1 MGFLSDLGKALIG
14 GTPAGEQST
23 RTVNANDDPLTGAGN
38 GYYEGLRKIVPEVD
52 VERLEAHQNGD
63 RLELWAHVQNH
74 SKFEVQVGRVNIL
87 GQYLDVGRFLKPGER
102 YEVKIYAGPMP
113 KDDSHHKAEFFF
125 KIAEN
130 GDYFCA
136 DHRIEY
142 GFHDGHYVPEDLKI
156 IHPIRDV

>member
-1 MGFLSDLGKALIG
+1 MGFLSDLGRALIG
-14 GTPAGEQST
+14 VTPPGEQPA
-23 RTVNANDDPLTGAGN
+23 RTASANDDLLTGVGE

-87 GQYLDVGRFLKPGER
+87 GQHLDVGRFLKPGER
-102 YEVKIYAGPMP
+102 NEVKIYAGAMP
-113 KDDSHHKAEFFF
+113 KDDSYHKAEFFF
-125 KIAEN
+125 KIVKN